1 MTASGI
7 EELCATVQKVVTV
20 DIEVMTMKMDRME
33 ENAVSPM
40 LTPSRKVV

>member
-33 ENAVSPM
+33 KNAVSPM
-40 LTPSRKVV
+40 LKPSRKVV